1 MNPEKTKSSA
11 GQPASILAVDDTP
24 ANLQVLAGMLK
35 DRGYKVRPVPS
46 GKLALLAARRDPP
59 DLILLDINMPEMNG
73 YEVCEHLKADD
84 KLKGIPVIFISALTE
99 QLDKV
104 KAFAI
109 GGVDYITK
117 PFQMEELHARV
128 ETHLKLRRLQIEL
141 EETNARLA
149 KANGR
154 MSRDLKA
161 AAKIQETFLPREVPR
176 VPGTDF
182 AWVYRPCDELAGDG
196 LNVIPLGDGK
206 VGLYILDVSGHGV
219 ASALLSVTL
228 SRLLSPPSEPSS
240 ILIRDGDVRD
250 RFDITPPAE
259 VAARLN
265 RLFPFDLA
273 TEQFAT
279 MVYGILNAAT
289 GEFRYVSAGHP
300 GPVHLPSGAD
310 PVILESQGSPIGLA
324 DDAYE
329 ERSVRLGAGDRL
341 YLYSDGVP
349 EAMDHAGKQFGDA
362 RLLEAIG
369 QGRSEPLQESVA
381 TLLGEIARWQGPE
394 RPQDDISIL
403 AVEISVDDSGVRP
416 LLGFADLRRVNQGEE
431 HDLFTGHGTD
441 VMVHAEHPDAGDLLD
456 HRLHQRP
463 RGLEEMGPD
472 LLEQVPALLGR
483 ERLDEVLFGRGQDA
497 LEPDHDQVVD
507 QVRADV
513 LGAAAHVFLLEAA
526 HPLADG
532 SLDLALRLQSDLQRG
547 RSCQREPRTRSA
559 PKGDQARIDHPQ
571 IIEDS

>member
-1 MNPEKTKSSA
+1 M
-11 GQPASILAVDDTP
+11 DDTP

-35 DRGYKVRPVPS
+35 DRGYKVRPVPG

-84 KLKGIPVIFISALTE
+84 ELKGIPVIFISALTE

-109 GGVDYITK
+109 GGVDYLTK

-141 EETNARLA
+141 EEANARLA

-176 VPGTDF
+176 VPGADF

-206 VGLYILDVSGHGV
+206 VGLYVLDVSGHGV

-240 ILIRDGDVRD
+240 ILVRDGDVGD
-250 RFDITPPAE
+250 RSDITPPAE

-265 RLFPFDLA
+265 RLFPFDPA

-279 MVYGILNAAT
+279 LVYGVLDAAT

-300 GPVHLPSGAD
+300 GPVHLPAGAD
-310 PVILESQGSPIGLA
+310 PVILESQGFPIGLA

-349 EAMDHAGKQFGDA
+349 EAMDPAGEPFGDA

-369 QGRSEPLQESVA
+369 RGRSEPLQEGVA
-381 TLLGEIARWQGPE
+381 PSWGRSRGGMGPRDLKTTSPSWRSRSRQHRAWASPASDPAGIHPPLQDHSEPLPGFQEE
-394 RPQDDISIL
+394 RLYRRQRAGRDRPGVMPGS
-403 AVEISVDDSGVRP
+403 AVNTFGRPALTGVGGHAQHDRP
-416 LLGFADLRRVNQGEE
+416 
-431 HDLFTGHGTD
+431 T
-441 VMVHAEHPDAGDLLD
+441 
-456 HRLHQRP
+456 RP
-463 RGLEEMGPD
+463 RAGYR
-472 LLEQVPALLGR
+472 V
-483 ERLDEVLFGRGQDA
+483 
-497 LEPDHDQVVD
+497 
-507 QVRADV
+507 
-513 LGAAAHVFLLEAA
+513 
-526 HPLADG
+526 
-532 SLDLALRLQSDLQRG
+532 
-547 RSCQREPRTRSA
+547 TSA
-559 PKGDQARIDHPQ
+559 
-571 IIEDS
+571 